1 MDYEPVCLTFEKEL
15 SQLLCLSHD
24 SIQSAKEFTGL
35 VRPSL
40 LCFPG
45 GGADMEEIET
55 RKGSLS
61 CLSIYFECVCICVA
75 THV

>member
-1 MDYEPVCLTFEKEL
+1 MGYEPVCLTFEKEL

-40 LCFPG
+40 LCFPA

-55 RKGSLS
+55 RKGSLL
-61 CLSIYFECVCICVA
+61 CLSIYFKCVCICVA